1 MARIRCGNCGGEH
14 ASVAEVRAC
23 HGGGPAVAS
32 TATSAA
38 TAPATPAAK
47 VDGPTDQRLPW
58 ELPATFLLPK
68 EDGAAPP
75 FTRPDDA
82 PEPSADLAPD
92 QLAAVAHR
100 SLSARIIAPAGS
112 GKTRVLTERAR
123 HLLQDWK
130 IPASALTLVAYNVR
144 AADEL
149 RERTP
154 DLVGLQV
161 RTLNALALSVVNRS
175 NRVTTIDEREV
186 RSILGRLVKFPRKAS
201 TDPAAAWIEA
211 LSHVR
216 LGLRSP
222 EDVEKMIGKDVA
234 GFAEIFPLYRAELAA
249 RNAVDF
255 DEQMTMAIITLLRD
269 PVARQAA
276 RQRCRVMLVDEFQD
290 LTPAA
295 MLLVRLLAAP
305 SLSIYAVGDDDQ
317 TIYGYAGATPEWL
330 IRFSELFPGS
340 GDHPLKV
347 NYRCPPEVVA
357 ATANVLS
364 YNRRRVDKIIVA
376 APDRPFD
383 NDALTIVATDSPV
396 EATVAAVQSAL
407 TRGLVPS
414 DIAVLSRVTAS
425 VAPVQVALHHAGIPT
440 TAPID
445 PGYVDR
451 TGVRAAL
458 AWISMALAPDDLQ
471 PVHLDLAVRRP
482 PRGLSPRVVEWLAE
496 CRSRSAIERLARR
509 LNEERDT
516 TKVLAFLDDLDI
528 VGGVAAAGASTRV
541 LLGAIRERIGLD
553 QALGALDRS
562 RADAQSTHLDD
573 LDALTGLASLQPD
586 PAEFGPWLRAQ
597 LAQGGD
603 PRGVTLS
610 SVHRVKGRE
619 WPEVVVHDV
628 RLGLLPHRL
637 AEDREEERRIFHVAI
652 TRCRQRVTIVADAGL
667 SSPFLS
673 EIEQLAPPF
682 VPGIVASS
690 SERPRPVAP
699 QLRGDP
705 GLRDVLREW
714 RKQRA
719 ATDGVPPYVVFSNVT
734 LDALADLAPTGVVAL
749 GQIHG
754 LGPVKIERYGD
765 GIIAVI
771 RAYQS

>member
-1 MARIRCGNCGGEH
+1 MAD
-14 ASVAEVRAC
+14 VRAC
-23 HGGGPAVAS
+23 HGGTSPVSANSSGADEPIRAAAVA
-32 TATSAA
+32 A
-38 TAPATPAAK
+38 
-47 VDGPTDQRLPW
+47 GPVELRLPW
-58 ELPATFLLPK
+58 ELPATFLL
-68 EDGAAPP
+68 DGDDTVAAP
-75 FTRPDDA
+75 FVRPDDA

-123 HLLQDWK
+123 HLLCDWK

-161 RTLNALALSVVNRS
+161 RTLNALALSVVNRAG
-175 NRVTTIDEREV
+175 RVNTIDERDV

-211 LSHVR
+211 LSLVR
-216 LGLRSP
+216 LGLNTP
-222 EDVEKMIGKDVA
+222 EEVEAMIGKDIA
-234 GFAEIFPLYRAELAA
+234 GFAEVFPRYRAELAA

-255 DEQMTMAIITLLRD
+255 DEQITMAIVTLLRD
-269 PVARQAA
+269 PTVRAAA
-276 RQRCRVMLVDEFQD
+276 RRQCRVMLVDEFQD
-290 LTPAA
+290 LTPAG

-305 SLSIYAVGDDDQ
+305 SLSVYAVGDDDQ

-340 GDHPLKV
+340 GDHPLTV
-347 NYRCPPEVVA
+347 NYRCPPVVVE
-357 ATANVLS
+357 ATANLLS
-364 YNRRRVDKIIVA
+364 HNRRRVHKAISA
-376 APDRPFD
+376 APNRESSDE
-383 NDALTIVATDSPV
+383 ALEIVATDDRV
-396 EATVAAVQSAL
+396 GATVAAVEQAIG
-407 TRGLVPS
+407 RGLAPS

-425 VAPVQVALHHAGIPT
+425 IAPVQVALHHVGIAT

-458 AWISMALAPDDLQ
+458 AWIAMALEPDNLQ
-471 PVHLDLAVRRP
+471 PTHIDHTVRRP
-482 PRGLSPRVVEWLAE
+482 PRGLSPRVIEWLAE
-496 CRSRSAIERLARR
+496 CRSVDAIERLANR
-509 LNEERDT
+509 LKEERDT
-516 TKVLAFLDDLDI
+516 GKVLDFARDI
-528 VGGVAAAGASTRV
+528 SVVANSASRGAETSE
-541 LLGAIRERIGLD
+541 LLAAIRGRVGLD

-573 LDALTGLASLQPD
+573 LDALAGLAALQPD
-586 PAEFGPWLRAQ
+586 PQLFGTWLREQ
-597 LAQGGD
+597 LAQGGN
-603 PRGVTLS
+603 PNGVVLS

-667 SSPFLS
+667 SSPFLAELES
-673 EIEQLAPPF
+673 PAPPMS
-682 VPGIVASS
+682 PVAPVAATSS
-690 SERPRPVAP
+690 PRPVAAAP
-699 QLRGDP
+699 RGDP
-705 GLRDVLREW
+705 GLRDALRLW
-714 RKQRA
+714 RKERA
-719 ATDGVPPYVVFSNVT
+719 AADGVPPYVVFSNVT
-734 LDALADLAPTGVVAL
+734 LDALAELGPTSLAAL
-749 GQIHG
+749 AQVHG
-754 LGPVKIERYGD
+754 LGPVKIERYGG
-765 GIIAVI
+765 GILRIVTEH
-771 RAYQS
+771 QL